1 MSKRTQFAIP
11 FLFLLF
17 ISTRLS
23 GQFLPERGEWLHFS
37 YSHLTLLN
45 APEELEQ
52 KWNSQGWQIM
62 FMRENLLGRRSHWGI
77 GYGLGFSTNYWHTN
91 LAMNS
96 NPATGNFT
104 YSYIPQDSSY
114 SRNRFS
120 ATYVDIP
127 VEFRFRS
134 NSNNKGQYFRFYF
147 GGLVGYRINSF
158 SNFKRGDYDV
168 KYYRLDAINNWH
180 YGVFVRTGFWLFNFY
195 AYYGLNPVFNN
206 IQDKPAPEGLENIHS
221 LSLGLSISL

>member
-1 MSKRTQFAIP
+1 MIKQPIVAIS
-11 FLFLLF
+11 LFLL
-17 ISTRLS
+17 LLGS
-23 GQFLPERGEWLHFS
+23 GGAHAQFLPERGEWLHFS
-37 YSHLTLLN
+37 YAHLTLLN

-52 KWNSQGWQIM
+52 KWNSQGWQLM
-62 FMRENLLGRRSHWGI
+62 FMRENLFGRRSHWGI

-91 LAMNS
+91 LAMISDPN
-96 NPATGNFT
+96 TGQFS
-104 YSYIPQDSSY
+104 YSYIPSDSSY

-120 ATYVDIP
+120 ATYIDLP

-158 SNFKRGDYDV
+158 SNFKSGSYDV
-168 KYYRLDAINNWH
+168 KYYRVDAMSNWH

-195 AYYGLNPVFNN
+195 AYYGLNPVLNKLN
-206 IQDKPAPEGLENIHS
+206 QNTAPQGLDNMHS
-221 LSLGLSISL
+221 LSLGFSISL